1 MTDEINIRLGSLSDL
16 NSIFNIEKTVF
27 LTESWSIKMI
37 KSEFFKDLIC
47 KSYVFELNGKIV
59 GYAFITIIKFEIHL
73 NRIAIDPNYQ
83 KKGFGLQLLKK
94 ILEENSKNKSVFLE
108 LKYSNISALKL
119 YRKVGF
125 KKYNTRKNY
134 YSNNND
140 ALLMCLEKKQQ
151 KNVLV

>member
-1 MTDEINIRLGSLSDL
+1 MNFNIRSGSLADL
-16 NSIFNIEKTVF
+16 NSIFNIEKKAF
-27 LTESWSIKMI
+27 LTDPWSIKMI
-37 KSEFFKDLIC
+37 KLEFFKDSIS

-108 LKYSNISALKL
+108 LEYSNISALKL

>member
-1 MTDEINIRLGSLSDL
+1 MNFNIRSGSLADL
-16 NSIFNIEKTVF
+16 NSIFNIEKKAF
-27 LTESWSIKMI
+27 LTDSWSIKMI
-37 KSEFFKDLIC
+37 KLEFFKDSIS

-83 KKGFGLQLLKK
+83 QKGFGLQLLNK
-94 ILEENSKNKSVFLE
+94 ILEQNSKNKSVFLE

-125 KKYNTRKNY
+125 KKYNIRKNY
-134 YSNNND
+134 YSNNDD
-140 ALLMCLEKKQQ
+140 ASLMCLERKQ
-151 KNVLV
+151 

>member
-1 MTDEINIRLGSLSDL
+1 MNFNIRSGSLADL
-16 NSIFNIEKTVF
+16 NSIFNIEKKAF
-27 LTESWSIKMI
+27 LTDPWSIKMI
-37 KSEFFKDLIC
+37 KLEFFKDSIS

-83 KKGFGLQLLKK
+83 QKGFGLKLLKK

-125 KKYNTRKNY
+125 KKYNIRKNY

-140 ALLMCLEKKQQ
+140 ALLMCLERKQ
-151 KNVLV
+151 

>member
-1 MTDEINIRLGSLSDL
+1 MIDEPRIRLGSLADL
-16 NSIFNIEKTVF
+16 NSIFNIENTAF
-27 LTESWSIKMI
+27 LTDSWSIKMM
-37 KSEFFKDLIC
+37 KLEFFKKSLN
-47 KSYVFELNGKIV
+47 KSYVLELNGKIV

-83 KKGFGLQLLKK
+83 QKGFGLQLLNK
-94 ILEENSKNKSVFLE
+94 ILEQNSKNKSVFLE

-125 KKYNTRKNY
+125 KKYNIRKNY

-140 ALLMCLEKKQQ
+140 ALLMCLERKQ
-151 KNVLV
+151 

>member
-1 MTDEINIRLGSLSDL
+1 MIDEPRIRLGSLADL
-16 NSIFNIEKTVF
+16 NSIFNVENTAF
-27 LTESWSIKMI
+27 LTDSWSIKMI
-37 KSEFFKDLIC
+37 KLEFFKNSLN
-47 KSYVFELNGKIV
+47 KSYVLELNGKII

-83 KKGFGLQLLKK
+83 QKGFGLQLLNK
-94 ILEENSKNKSVFLE
+94 ILEQNSKNKSVFLE

-125 KKYNTRKNY
+125 KKYNIRKNY

-140 ALLMCLEKKQQ
+140 ALLMCLERKQ
-151 KNVLV
+151 

>member
-1 MTDEINIRLGSLSDL
+1 MIDELNIRLGSLADL
-16 NSIFNIEKTVF
+16 NSIFNIEKKAF
-27 LTESWSIKMI
+27 LTDPWSIKMI
-37 KSEFFKDLIC
+37 KLEFFKDSIS

-108 LKYSNISALKL
+108 LKYSNIAALQYCNIIKSEPYEVITL
-119 YRKVGF
+119 QCITDIMIY
-125 KKYNTRKNY
+125 
-134 YSNNND
+134 
-140 ALLMCLEKKQQ
+140 
-151 KNVLV
+151 

>member
-1 MTDEINIRLGSLSDL
+1 MIDEPRIRLGSLADL
-16 NSIFNIEKTVF
+16 NSIFNVENTAF
-27 LTESWSIKMI
+27 LTDSWSIKMI
-37 KSEFFKDLIC
+37 KLEFFKNSLN
-47 KSYVFELNGKIV
+47 KSYVLELNGKII

-83 KKGFGLQLLKK
+83 QKGFGLQLLNK

-119 YRKVGF
+119 YNKVGF
-125 KKYNTRKNY
+125 KKYNIRKNY

-140 ALLMCLEKKQQ
+140 ALLMCLERKQ
-151 KNVLV
+151 

>member
-1 MTDEINIRLGSLSDL
+1 MINELNIRLGSLADL
-16 NSIFNIEKTVF
+16 NLIFNIEETAF
-27 LTESWSIKMI
+27 LTDPWSIKMI
-37 KSEFFKDLIC
+37 KLEFFKDSLS
-47 KSYVFELNGKIV
+47 KSYVFELDGKII

-125 KKYNTRKNY
+125 KKY

-140 ALLMCLEKKQQ
+140 ALLCA
-151 KNVLV
+151 

>member
-1 MTDEINIRLGSLSDL
+1 MIDKLNIRLGSLADL
-16 NSIFNIEKTVF
+16 NLIVNIEKIAF
-27 LTESWSIKMI
+27 LTDPWSIKMI
-37 KSEFFKDLIC
+37 KLEFFKESIS

-59 GYAFITIIKFEIHL
+59 GYAFITIIKYEIHL

-83 KKGFGLQLLKK
+83 QKGFGFQLLKK

>member
-1 MTDEINIRLGSLSDL
+1 MIDEINIRLGSLSDL

-37 KSEFFKDLIC
+37 KLEFFKDSVS
-47 KSYVFELNGKIV
+47 KSYVFELNGIV
-59 GYAFITIIKFEIHL
+59 IGFAFIDILKYEVHL

-83 KKGFGLQLLKK
+83 QNGFGLQLLKK

>member
-1 MTDEINIRLGSLSDL
+1 MNFNIRSGSLADL
-16 NSIFNIEKTVF
+16 NSIFNIEKKAF
-27 LTESWSIKMI
+27 LTDPWSIKMI
-37 KSEFFKDLIC
+37 KLEFFKDSIS

-125 KKYNTRKNY
+125 KKYNIRKNY